1 MVFCTPFG
9 VKIETDTIKRGS
21 FNINGFVHTEAG
33 LIQEK
38 SDISCDRHH
47 TDSSMGSFL
56 LTKWMATYST
66 MHLGQLGDH
75 NIRLIF
81 PSQSYQQWLP
91 TLISVKELEDLQS
104 WQCDIQCHCHPKWKQ
119 MADYPFCQNN
129 RTIGIWYSESMSNG
143 KIQEGY
149 IIKTDCF
156 IYQQQVR

>member
-21 FNINGFVHTEAG
+21 FNMNGFVHTEAG

-66 MHLGQLGDH
+66 MHLGQLDDH

-91 TLISVKELEDLQS
+91 TLVSVKELEDLQS
-104 WQCDIQCHCHPKWKQ
+104 WQCDIQCHCHPKWQ
-119 MADYPFCQNN
+119 
-129 RTIGIWYSESMSNG
+129 TIHSAKIIEQLRFDIVSPCPMEKYKKVILLKPTVSFISN
-143 KIQEGY
+143 K
-149 IIKTDCF
+149 
-156 IYQQQVR
+156 